1 MGTIDFK
8 NINISLNI
16 VLFNLDF
23 LCIVLLVHLDWLSV
37 AIMLSFYV
45 FFPLSFPVLDHVEA
59 GRSGSEENIDILQ
72 SADNRPIISGDDLKV
87 EQVVEGLEL
96 PTSMA
101 FLEPND
107 FLVLEKQSGT
117 VKRVLDGTTLE
128 QPVLDVSVA
137 NENER
142 GMLGVAVEKEIDG
155 KSKMNSH
162 TYVFVVFTE
171 SDEDGSDDCSTL

>member
-1 MGTIDFK
+1 MYF
-8 NINISLNI
+8 
-16 VLFNLDF
+16 F
-23 LCIVLLVHLDWLSV
+23 HYLS
-37 AIMLSFYV
+37 
-45 FFPLSFPVLDHVEA
+45 PVLDHVEA

-72 SADNRPIISGDDLKV
+72 NADNRPIISGADLKV

-101 FLEPND
+101 FLAPND

-117 VKRVLDGTTLE
+117 VKRVLDGKTLE

-142 GMLGVAVEKEIDG
+142 GMLGIIIEKEIDD
-155 KSKMNSH
+155 KSKRNSH

-171 SDEDGSDDCSTL
+171 SDEDGSDDCNSSDTCKQEGSPIGNVCTDINW